1 MAAELGQ
8 FVPALVGGFSRA
20 GIVLNLLVRLATA
33 EETVVRGKACEV
45 FNEVLNACAVEDAV
59 SFELREMVQRLAEG
73 DWFTARVSGAS
84 IVASAYGK
92 ISDEGDKE
100 NVRDIFARLCE
111 DDTPMVRRAA
121 AESLGAMA
129 MQVDAA
135 YLTETLM
142 GQWTK
147 VAEKDDQESCRLLAM
162 GCTTDIIRCSADPSI
177 PLEVAKRG
185 CSDRSWRVRQSLA
198 SQLGAIGEIL
208 GAEAADQDLLPSLVE
223 LLQDPEMEVR
233 QAATKQLA
241 LFADIISAEKFGQN
255 VGPMI
260 NALVNDGE
268 PKVRLVWADLLPKL
282 AGIIAGVPAVGGGNY
297 GMVVL
302 NEITTLMGDAEWNVR
317 LEMLKQVVPE
327 TLNALGFEQA
337 R

>member
-1 MAAELGQ
+1 
-8 FVPALVGGFSRA
+8 
-20 GIVLNLLVRLATA
+20 
-33 EETVVRGKACEV
+33 
-45 FNEVLNACAVEDAV
+45 
-59 SFELREMVQRLAEG
+59 
-73 DWFTARVSGAS
+73 
-84 IVASAYGK
+84 
-92 ISDEGDKE
+92 
-100 NVRDIFARLCE
+100 
-111 DDTPMVRRAA
+111 
-121 AESLGAMA
+121 
-129 MQVDAA
+129 
-135 YLTETLM
+135 
-142 GQWTK
+142 
-147 VAEKDDQESCRLLAM
+147 
-162 GCTTDIIRCSADPSI
+162 
-177 PLEVAKRG
+177 
-185 CSDRSWRVRQSLA
+185 
-198 SQLGAIGEIL
+198 
-208 GAEAADQDLLPSLVE
+208 
-223 LLQDPEMEVR
+223 MEVR